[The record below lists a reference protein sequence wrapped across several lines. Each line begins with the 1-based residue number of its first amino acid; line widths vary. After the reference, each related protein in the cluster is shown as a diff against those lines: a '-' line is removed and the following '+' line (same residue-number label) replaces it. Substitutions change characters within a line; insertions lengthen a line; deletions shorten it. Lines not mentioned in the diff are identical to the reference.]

1 MSEDIL
7 GILETLGHLGIIR
20 LKSLIQWEGLPLSLL
35 IDVGDKAAL

>member
-20 LKSLIQWEGLPLSLL
+20 LKCLIQWEGLPLGLL
-35 IDVGDKAAL
+35 IDVGDEAAL